1 MNILPAPWTQKHQ
14 PGDSRGVRQGP
25 HVRWGWGYT
34 GAWLRRDA
42 LPMPRP
48 RHTARRPGRGPS
60 TPSAPHRDPS
70 LRAPLR
76 APGLATAGCP
86 RSSLWARP
94 SRARVA
100 CPVLQGGRAGGC
112 PMLPA
117 FWVSLPHTPSL
128 GVRDVGRAAAGA
140 DGKLAPPGDPSGRVC
155 CPSSTAAGGLVQV
168 GL

>member
-25 HVRWGWGYT
+25 RVRWGGGYT

-42 LPMPRP
+42 LPMPTT
-48 RHTARRPGRGPS
+48 HTARRPGRGPS

-70 LRAPLR
+70 LRAPSPRPGHGGLSPLLPLGPPLPGSRGLPR
-76 APGLATAGCP
+76 APGREG
-86 RSSLWARP
+86 W
-94 SRARVA
+94 
-100 CPVLQGGRAGGC
+100 
-112 PMLPA
+112 
-117 FWVSLPHTPSL
+117 WLPHAAGFL
-128 GVRDVGRAAAGA
+128 GFTAPHPQFGCQRRRPGCSGA

>member
-48 RHTARRPGRGPS
+48 RRTLPAGQVGDPPRPPPLTA
-60 TPSAPHRDPS
+60 T
-70 LRAPLR
+70 LRFELR

-112 PMLPA
+112 PTPPA
-117 FWVSLPHTPSL
+117 FWVSLLPTPSL